1 MNSKKII
8 FILLIFILIGI
19 IVAYILLNKP
29 EDTPIY
35 ETLKGNL
42 ISEEETISEIQIYDI
57 EEGYLTVPYNKNA
70 TKHQFNWN
78 NLSVNSNGYYSY
90 SDDKYESI
98 LGIDVS
104 KFQGKIDWKK
114 VKESG
119 IEFAIIRLGFRGYGD
134 EGNIVLDSSFE
145 ENAIQAE
152 KAGIKI
158 GIYFFSQAITEAE
171 AIEEA
176 NYVLDKI
183 KDKNVTYPICFDLE
197 KIKYDTART
206 DNLTA
211 EQITKMTVAFCKQI
225 ENARYTP
232 IVYGN
237 AKTFTT
243 RMQLEELNN
252 YQKWY
257 ADYQK
262 TPLYPYEFSFW
273 QYTETGTV
281 NGIKGNVDINLQF
294 VPKENK

>member
-1 MNSKKII
+1 MNKKRFIFVLII
-8 FILLIFILIGI
+8 ILVILIGI
-19 IVAYILLNKP
+19 IAYLLLNKHT
-29 EDTPIY
+29 ESPINADL
-35 ETLKGNL
+35 EEN
-42 ISEEETISEIQIYDI
+42 IVSEEESISEIQIYDI

-70 TKHQFNWN
+70 TKHQFDWN
-78 NLSVNSNGYYSY
+78 NLSIDSNGYYTY
-90 SDDKYESI
+90 SDEIYESI

-114 VKESG
+114 VKASG

-134 EGNIVLDSSFE
+134 KGNIVLDASFE
-145 ENAIQAE
+145 ENAIQARE
-152 KAGIKI
+152 AGIKI
-158 GIYFFSQAITEAE
+158 GVYFFSQAITEAE

-183 KDKNVTYPICFDLE
+183 KDKNITYPVCFDLE

-206 DNLTA
+206 DNLTS
-211 EQITKMTVAFCKQI
+211 EQFTKMTLAFCSQI
-225 ENARYTP
+225 ENAGYTP

-273 QYTETGTV
+273 QYTETGAV
-281 NGIKGNVDINLQF
+281 KGINGNVDINLQF
-294 VPKENK
+294 VPKEN

>member
-1 MNSKKII
+1 MNAKRV
-8 FILLIFILIGI
+8 ILILVVLILIGLI
-19 IVAYILLNKP
+19 AYFLLNKQ
-29 EDTPIY
+29 EDAPIQATVA
-35 ETLKGNL
+35 ENIVSK
-42 ISEEETISEIQIYDI
+42 EETISEIQIYDI
-57 EEGYLTVPYNKNA
+57 EEGYLTVPYNKSA

-78 NLSVNSNGYYSY
+78 NLSVDSNGYYTY
-90 SDDKYESI
+90 SDDNYESI

-104 KFQGKIDWKK
+104 KFQGKIDWEK

-134 EGNIVLDSSFE
+134 KGNIVLDTSFE
-145 ENAIQAE
+145 ENAVEAQ

-158 GIYFFSQAITEAE
+158 GVYFFSQAITEAE

-176 NYVLDKI
+176 GFVLDKI
-183 KDKNVTYPICFDLE
+183 KDKNITYPVCFDLE

-206 DNLTA
+206 DNLTS
-211 EQITKMTVAFCKQI
+211 EQITKMTLAFCREI
-225 ENARYTP
+225 ENAGYTP

-262 TPLYPYEFSFW
+262 TPLYPYEFNFW

-281 NGIKGNVDINLQF
+281 KGINGNVDINLQF
-294 VPKENK
+294 IPKDN

>member
-1 MNSKKII
+1 MNRKRLI
-8 FILLIFILIGI
+8 LIFLILILIG
-19 IVAYILLNKP
+19 LLVYFLMNKP
-29 EDTPIY
+29 EDAPIQSTKS
-35 ETLKGNL
+35 ENI
-42 ISEEETISEIQIYDI
+42 ISEEESIPEIQIYDI

-70 TKHQFNWN
+70 TKHQFDWN
-78 NLSVNSNGYYSY
+78 NLSVDSNGYYTY

-145 ENAIQAE
+145 ENAKQAE

-183 KDKNVTYPICFDLE
+183 KDKNITYPVCFDLE

-206 DNLTA
+206 DNLTS
-211 EQITKMTVAFCKQI
+211 EQITKMTLAFCRQI
-225 ENARYTP
+225 ENAGYTP

-273 QYTETGTV
+273 QYTETGNV
-281 NGIKGNVDINLQF
+281 KGINGNVDINLQF
-294 VPKENK
+294 VPKKN

>member
-1 MNSKKII
+1 MKKKKII
-8 FILLIFILIGI
+8 LILAILILIGVI
-19 IVAYILLNKP
+19 AYFLLNKQ
-29 EDTPIY
+29 EDAPIHATIS
-35 ETLKGNL
+35 EN
-42 ISEEETISEIQIYDI
+42 IVSEEETISEIQIYDI

-70 TKHQFNWN
+70 TKHEFNWN
-78 NLSVNSNGYYSY
+78 NLSVNSNGYYTY

-145 ENAIQAE
+145 QNAIQAK

-158 GIYFFSQAITEAE
+158 GVYFFSQAITEAE

-183 KDKNVTYPICFDLE
+183 KDKNVTYPVCFDLE

-206 DNLTA
+206 DNLTS
-211 EQITKMTVAFCKQI
+211 EQITKMTLAFCKQI
-225 ENARYTP
+225 ENAGYTP

-273 QYTETGTV
+273 QYTETGIV
-281 NGIKGNVDINLQF
+281 KGINGNVDINLQF
-294 VPKENK
+294 IPK

>member
-1 MNSKKII
+1 MNTKRV
-8 FILLIFILIGI
+8 ILILVVLI
-19 IVAYILLNKP
+19 LIALIAYFLLNKQ
-29 EDTPIY
+29 EDTPLHTTVEENIV
-35 ETLKGNL
+35 
-42 ISEEETISEIQIYDI
+42 SEEETISEIQIYDI
-57 EEGYLTVPYNKNA
+57 EEGYLTVPYNKSA

-78 NLSVNSNGYYSY
+78 NLSVDSNGYYTY
-90 SDDKYESI
+90 SDDNYESI

-104 KFQGKIDWKK
+104 KFQGKIDWEK

-134 EGNIVLDSSFE
+134 KGNIVLDTSFE
-145 ENAIQAE
+145 ENAVEAQ

-176 NYVLDKI
+176 NYVLAKI
-183 KDKNVTYPICFDLE
+183 KDKNITYPVCFDLE

-211 EQITKMTVAFCKQI
+211 EQITKMTLAFCREI
-225 ENARYTP
+225 ENAGYTP

-281 NGIKGNVDINLQF
+281 KGINGNVDINLQF
-294 VPKENK
+294 IPKDN